1 MRLMDLFT
9 NYVTFSSEIF
19 LPFVGKGIL
28 GGVLGDVDGVGLGV
42 GILKNWGFN
51 WFVVAPC
58 NMIVRQIDFTMVG
71 NLFECCL
78 KCNIRL
84 LYRCLV
90 SE

>member
-1 MRLMDLFT
+1 MQPLFSALSASGL
-9 NYVTFSSEIF
+9 F
-19 LPFVGKGIL
+19 
-28 GGVLGDVDGVGLGV
+28 GGVLSFIFDSYPVGNLSDVDGVGLGV